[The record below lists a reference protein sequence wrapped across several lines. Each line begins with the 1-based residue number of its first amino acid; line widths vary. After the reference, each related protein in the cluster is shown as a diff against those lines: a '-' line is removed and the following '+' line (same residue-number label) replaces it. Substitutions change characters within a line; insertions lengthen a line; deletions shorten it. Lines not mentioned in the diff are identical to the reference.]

1 MAQLVRRFSRL
12 SALALVARSLVIEQ
26 GLAGNPAFSPLAASI
41 LILTAAREALEEAI
55 RDAADGGR
63 TAIARR
69 RAAERELRK
78 ELNSVADVVSSLA
91 GGDEVLILRAGFFV
105 RSAPNTL
112 TEIPQPLKLRA
123 EIREHKGEVRLT
135 WATTPGAS
143 LYVIQ
148 HNGVSPDDA
157 GAWKDVGETTRIRHI
172 VKGLVS
178 AKEHWFRVRATGS
191 KGSSPW
197 SAVAH
202 TLVR

>member
-1 MAQLVRRFSRL
+1 MAKLVRRFSRL
-12 SALALVARSLVIEQ
+12 SALALAARSLVIEQ
-26 GLAGNPAFSPLAASI
+26 GISGTPEFASLAAAI
-41 LILTAAREALEEAI
+41 VTLTAAREALEVAI

-69 RAAERELRK
+69 REAEDELRK
-78 ELNSVADVVSSLA
+78 VLNSVADSVSSLA
-91 GGDEVLILRAGFFV
+91 GGNEVLIRRAGLFV
-105 RSAPNTL
+105 RSAVNTL

-123 EIREHKGEVRLT
+123 EIREHKGEALLT
-135 WATTPGAS
+135 WAKAPGAS

-157 GAWKDVGETTRIRHI
+157 GAWKEVGETTRIRHI
-172 VKGLVS
+172 VRGLAS

-197 SAVAH
+197 SDVAL

>member
-1 MAQLVRRFSRL
+1 MSRLVRRFSRL
-12 SALALVARSLVIEQ
+12 SVLALVARCLLIEQ
-26 GLAGNPAFSPLAASI
+26 RLAGNPAFSSLAASI
-41 LILTAAREALEEAI
+41 VTLTAAREALEVAI
-55 RDAADGGR
+55 SDAADGGR

-69 RAAERELRK
+69 REAERTLRK
-78 ELNSVADVVSSLA
+78 LLNSVADSVSSLA
-91 GGDEVLILRAGFFV
+91 GDNEVLIIDGGFFV
-105 RSAPNTL
+105 RSAVNTL

-123 EIREHKGEVRLT
+123 EIREHKGEALLT
-135 WATTPGAS
+135 WAKTPGAS

-157 GAWKDVGETTRIRHI
+157 GAWKEVGETTRIRHI
-172 VKGLVS
+172 VRGLAS

-197 SAVAH
+197 SDVAL